1 MTTATV
7 RYAIC
12 VTICYSIDTVYPS
25 DITLIPIKSFIS
37 PLISPFLISPVLTNL
52 DQVRKTDCYCCVL
65 IAMILVAGLRRL
77 ERHQRQRRWR
87 PPPATAAGA
96 ASPSRGCALHPLHA
110 RTPLPRSHAPQLR
123 CGAHAVR
130 PVTPPSPPLPRSL
143 LARAQWHALCSRA
156 NAAAVTRAQVRAHQ
170 HPGRA
175 RAAAYGLCARVRAC

>member
-1 MTTATV
+1 
-7 RYAIC
+7 
-12 VTICYSIDTVYPS
+12 
-25 DITLIPIKSFIS
+25 
-37 PLISPFLISPVLTNL
+37 
-52 DQVRKTDCYCCVL
+52 L

-130 PVTPPSPPLPRSL
+130 PVTPPPPPLSL
-143 LARAQWHALCSRA
+143 APCSRVRNGTHCARAPTQL
-156 NAAAVTRAQVRAHQ
+156 
-170 HPGRA
+170 P
-175 RAAAYGLCARVRAC
+175 